1 MRLPRSLDKMDNS
14 QNTQSN
20 DVFRLQNID
29 HRNINKTFLGWV
41 GINGNLLIT
50 KYVYYLGHDTER
62 ILRLACSTLTSKTS
76 SIESHYSVVQ
86 WLVASGCPLP
96 SDIIHYPCQ
105 NGNEALF
112 HILAENGGNL
122 NFAGNTGNTSGEN
135 AGSPLFKA
143 IVNKHTNLIY
153 QLHNY
158 GANMT
163 LKYDG
168 WNALHYAC
176 IDNNYQAVKALL
188 TLSSSTN
195 VFNVKDDYGNFP
207 MDYTKDPNIRSL
219 LVCL

>member
-1 MRLPRSLDKMDNS
+1 MGIPRSLDKMDTTSQNS
-14 QNTQSN
+14 QFN
-20 DVFRLQNID
+20 DVFSLQNID

-62 ILRLACSTLTSKTS
+62 ILRLACSTATS
-76 SIESHYSVVQ
+76 SIVQ
-86 WLVASGCPLP
+86 WLMTSGCPLP
-96 SDIIHYPCQ
+96 SDIMHYPCQ

-112 HILAENGGNL
+112 HILAKNGGNL
-122 NFAGNTGNTSGEN
+122 NFTGNAGNASGESGES

-163 LKYDG
+163 LKYNG

-188 TLSSSTN
+188 SLSSSTN
-195 VFNVKDDYGNFP
+195 VLNVKDDYGNFP
-207 MDYTKDPNIRSL
+207 MDYTKDPNIRSM